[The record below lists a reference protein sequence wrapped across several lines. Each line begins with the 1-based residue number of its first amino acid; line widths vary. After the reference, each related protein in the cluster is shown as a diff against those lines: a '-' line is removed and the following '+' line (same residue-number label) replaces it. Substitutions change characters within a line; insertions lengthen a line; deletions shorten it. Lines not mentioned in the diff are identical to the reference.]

1 MKDSEVSVIVVD
13 DDETFLKAM
22 RRMLSGARSFA
33 SFRSSSEFL
42 SGAELEGCDI
52 VFMDVNIPGGL
63 DGITLTRRIK
73 DLAPQ
78 CDVVIM
84 TGAATVD
91 NAMGAIKAGAY
102 DFLTKPFSFEQLE
115 AAVDRCVEK
124 RRISSELK
132 MLKVAQSELSAAYSQ
147 LKSSER
153 MKEAFLS
160 VIGHELRTPL
170 TKIIGG
176 VQLLRAGAGER
187 REEVLGAVDQGARQ
201 LHETIEALILYAD
214 SRKEP
219 APSYCTEVDLNA
231 EARSVRDELSVMA
244 AEAGVELSLAE
255 SPAGAVVSGRA
266 DWIRG
271 AIRSLAVNA
280 IKFNRRGGGA
290 AISVAM
296 GGGTV
301 SVTVTDTGI
310 GIPAELLSGLGNPFY
325 QVADYLT
332 RKTGGLGLG
341 LAIVKRV
348 AEAHKGT
355 MTVRSAPG
363 KGTAFTITLKGSGAC
378 LEDRGESPGA

>member
-1 MKDSEVSVIVVD
+1 MKDGEVSVIVVD

-22 RRMLSGARSFA
+22 QRMLSGARSFA
-33 SFRSSSEFL
+33 SFRSSSGFL
-42 SGAELEGCDI
+42 SGAELEWCDI
-52 VFMDVNIPGGL
+52 VFMDVNIPGGP

-78 CDVVIM
+78 CDVVVM

-132 MLKVAQSELSAAYSQ
+132 LLKVAQGELSAAYSQ

-187 REEVLGAVDQGARQ
+187 REEVLGAVEQGARQ
-201 LHETIEALILYAD
+201 LHETIESLILYAD

-219 APSYCTEVDLNA
+219 APGDCSEVDVNA
-231 EARSVRDELSVMA
+231 EARSVGDELSAMA
-244 AEAGVELSLAE
+244 AKAGVALSVSEA
-255 SPAGAVVSGRA
+255 PAGALVNGRA

-290 AISVAM
+290 AVSVTK

-301 SVTVTDTGI
+301 SVTVADTGI
-310 GIPAELLSGLGNPFY
+310 GIPGELLSGLGNPFY

-341 LAIVKRV
+341 LAVVKQV
-348 AEAHKGT
+348 AEAHKGG

-363 KGTAFTITLKGSGAC
+363 KGTAFKITLKGSGAC
-378 LEDRGESPGA
+378 LEDRGRSPGV